1 NGIEYALFG
10 QYRGDGINTVISRGA
25 KQASVTV
32 EFGLN
37 GDTYSVR
44 RVKASNRH
52 EVYINVADDEAED
65 GWKVLSEK
73 NPKMADPFLADLIGM
88 DYQTARTT
96 WLIGQNDFGAF
107 CELQPAPRRE
117 VLTNAFGL
125 NRYADLA
132 KQAEANLHQVEQD
145 RAEAQIKLDQVLA
158 RKERLETEVGDEELH
173 PLNDEE
179 LAAEENSAEEEN
191 EKVTA
196 ELAVALGDVDSLK
209 DRHAR
214 AQQNLQEVIS
224 AHERDVQ
231 RHNDDRRR
239 A

>member
-1 NGIEYALFG
+1 MRLKSITLEGFQSYQDQETIQLDGLDLVAVIGPNGAGKTTLLNGIEFALFG
-10 QYRGDGINTVISRGA
+10 KYRGDGINTVISRGA

-96 WLIGQNDFGAF
+96 WLIGQND
-107 CELQPAPRRE
+107 
-117 VLTNAFGL
+117 
-125 NRYADLA
+125 
-132 KQAEANLHQVEQD
+132 
-145 RAEAQIKLDQVLA
+145 
-158 RKERLETEVGDEELH
+158 
-173 PLNDEE
+173 
-179 LAAEENSAEEEN
+179 
-191 EKVTA
+191 
-196 ELAVALGDVDSLK
+196 
-209 DRHAR
+209 
-214 AQQNLQEVIS
+214 
-224 AHERDVQ
+224 
-231 RHNDDRRR
+231 
-239 A
+239 